1 MAKYYPVDA
10 GQLLLGPLNEFLAE
24 KRART
29 ERESTRER
37 AYQEQATEREERRRQ
52 HEEMISHR
60 ERMSRATE
68 RGRAFSMEA
77 DRGAAYLEDQNRRQ
91 RQRPAQPMT
100 PPPMAAPPMAA
111 PPMAAPPMATVS
123 PPVSRARQLRTLG
136 ALPPLSEADKL
147 IEGTFERHR
156 TPEIM
161 GLMEPPKAAA
171 APAPT
176 AAPPAYPAPQPGAGP
191 AQPGVEALRKLG
203 RKKEARRKE
212 EGAEKRRLAMA
223 DVLRPFAGPLADRV
237 LRGEEVP
244 KPEVVAYWNAS
255 QALKKSRI
263 GAARSGQRA
272 GQQIVGLQ
280 KSLDRA
286 LELGDRGTAV
296 KSHTALQRL
305 LGTPEPSSASAVAAV
320 DSMLAGVE
328 NVRNIQMEKYG
339 FGQSVRALQIAR
351 QEHTAATKAA
361 DDLKRDQ
368 RPGARA
374 RADRNLN
381 KAKSAYNA
389 ARSRFRKERP
399 DRNLSDPQGVEVL
412 NEVRGFLGLERKLQ
426 GRVGTTGKTGRAIT
440 QEDVDIATAEMI
452 ERFHTQLK
460 ATEEYERLSPAA
472 KRSIE
477 NVLSAETPEE
487 RQSALSEL
495 TLVIGP
501 QEGKLGEY
509 FEEAFR

>member
-91 RQRPAQPMT
+91 GQRPAQPMT
-100 PPPMAAPPMAA
+100 PPPMAA

-191 AQPGVEALRKLG
+191 AQPGVAALREPGVEALRELG
-203 RKKEARRKE
+203 ERRRSREEEMVAVDRAEKRARGLEKFMPWGADAIRKNPTGPGPTGKQIRDAFNGYLLKQRLLARAGRPVTAASRGDAAKVQQLSLSVKKGNIDGAARALMGLNPGMDKVDAADEATVMVATHKEDQRRKE
-212 EGAEKRRLAMA
+212 QLQVSREAGTIWRAAQAQYTKRVQDISAGRGQRRDKDRATHEATKTLRQAKHTYMAQLAASKGKPFHEHEISDPIGKQLVKILWDRSTSGGGITNPEALLRRIELEDDFYRLNTETMQSIRLA
-223 DVLRPFAGPLADRV
+223 
-237 LRGEEVP
+237 
-244 KPEVVAYWNAS
+244 
-255 QALKKSRI
+255 
-263 GAARSGQRA
+263 
-272 GQQIVGLQ
+272 
-280 KSLDRA
+280 
-286 LELGDRGTAV
+286 
-296 KSHTALQRL
+296 
-305 LGTPEPSSASAVAAV
+305 
-320 DSMLAGVE
+320 
-328 NVRNIQMEKYG
+328 
-339 FGQSVRALQIAR
+339 
-351 QEHTAATKAA
+351 
-361 DDLKRDQ
+361 
-368 RPGARA
+368 
-374 RADRNLN
+374 
-381 KAKSAYNA
+381 
-389 ARSRFRKERP
+389 
-399 DRNLSDPQGVEVL
+399 L
-412 NEVRGFLGLERKLQ
+412 NEDL
-426 GRVGTTGKTGRAIT
+426 
-440 QEDVDIATAEMI
+440 
-452 ERFHTQLK
+452 
-460 ATEEYERLSPAA
+460 
-472 KRSIE
+472 
-477 NVLSAETPEE
+477 TPEE
-487 RQSALSEL
+487 RDTAIQALYTQSS
-495 TLVIGP
+495 GP
-501 QEGKLGEY
+501 PSRMWE
-509 FEEAFR
+509 